1 MIEILVKEIEK
12 GVFHVQK
19 NGENSIIINVGKE
32 LEIWKNVRN
41 ITDICMIL

>member
-1 MIEILVKEIEK
+1 MIEILVKEIEE
-12 GVFHVQK
+12 GVFYVQE

>member
-1 MIEILVKEIEK
+1 MIEILVKEIEE
-12 GVFHVQK
+12 GVFYVQK
-19 NGENSIIINVGKE
+19 NGENSIIINVGKK

>member
-1 MIEILVKEIEK
+1 MIEILVKEIEE
-12 GVFHVQK
+12 GVFYVQK